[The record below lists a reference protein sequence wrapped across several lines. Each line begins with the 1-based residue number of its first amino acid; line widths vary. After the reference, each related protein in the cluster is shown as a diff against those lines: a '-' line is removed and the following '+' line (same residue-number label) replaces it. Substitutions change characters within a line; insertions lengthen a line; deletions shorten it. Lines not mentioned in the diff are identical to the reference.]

1 MKCVNKTSIADT
13 NGCHSKVR
21 SYSRQQTST

>member
-1 MKCVNKTSIADT
+1 MKCVNKTSTADT

-21 SYSRQQTST
+21 TY